1 MSRLYKG
8 QCNDYTDLDGQ
19 FTYVEYT
26 SIQQFI
32 DMLHAKRIS
41 SRDNSSEDTD
51 SDWSGTSSLDEAI
64 TLLTKGDKESLTL
77 LKDAKAITDVMFKDV
92 EVKRPKNVNSVEG
105 HQPIVPHAIMG
116 LPESMIKTVRQ
127 PKKNKV
133 VNIFINS
140 SQSGGT
146 KKEDIAFHGA
156 MMLSAIEQLEKN
168 GYRVGIYVGKIAYL
182 SESESLTGHIVNIKQ
197 PMAPLNILKC
207 SFYMVNPSFLRRI
220 CFKIDETEPKIEDC
234 THSGYGQATN
244 YDNIEDVVTNTFRE
258 KMLVYDN
265 RIDIDKDNSNEEN
278 IDNMIEFL
286 SGYLEHNH
294 TKN

>member
-8 QCNDYTDLDGQ
+8 QCSNYTDLEGQ
-19 FTYVEYT
+19 YTYVEYT
-26 SIQQFI
+26 DMQQFI
-32 DMLHAKRIS
+32 KTLHDKRVS
-41 SRDNSSEDTD
+41 GRDNSSED
-51 SDWSGTSSLDEAI
+51 SGSGWSGTSSLDEAI
-64 TLLTKGDKESLTL
+64 SLLTKGDKESLSL
-77 LKDAKAITDVMFKDV
+77 LNNAKVVTDAMFKDV
-92 EVKRPKNVNSVEG
+92 KVNKPKNVNSVEG

-146 KKEDIAFHGA
+146 DKEDIAFHGA

-182 SESESLTGHIVNIKQ
+182 SSSESVTGYIVNIKQ
-197 PMAPLNILKC
+197 PMSPLNILKC
-207 SFYMVNPSFLRRI
+207 SFYIVNPSFLRRI
-220 CFKIDETEPKIEDC
+220 SFKIDETEPKIEDC

-244 YDNIEDVVTNTFRE
+244 YEDIENIVSGTFKE
-258 KMLVYDN
+258 SMLVYDT
-265 RIDIDKDNSNEEN
+265 RVEIDKDMTDE
-278 IDNMIEFL
+278 DNMNNMKEFL
-286 SGYLEHNH
+286 SGYLEN
-294 TKN
+294 N

>member
-8 QCNDYTDLDGQ
+8 QCDSYTDLEGQ
-19 FTYVEYT
+19 YTYVEYT
-26 SIQQFI
+26 DIQQFI
-32 DMLHAKRIS
+32 KTLHD
-41 SRDNSSEDTD
+41 SRVKGRNNSSEDGD
-51 SDWSGTSSLDEAI
+51 SGWSGTNSLDEAI
-64 TLLTKGDKESLTL
+64 SLLTKGDKESLSL
-77 LKDAKAITDVMFKDV
+77 LNNAKVITDAMFKDV
-92 EVKRPKNVNSVEG
+92 KVNKPKNVNSVEG

-146 KKEDIAFHGA
+146 NKEDIAFHGA

-182 SESESLTGHIVNIKQ
+182 SGSESVTGYIVNIKQ

-220 CFKIDETEPKIEDC
+220 SFKIDETEPKIKDC
-234 THSGYGQATN
+234 THNGYGQATN
-244 YDNIEDVVTNTFRE
+244 YKDIENIVSGTFKE
-258 KMLVYDN
+258 SMLVYDT
-265 RIDIDKDNSNEEN
+265 RVEIDKDMSDE
-278 IDNMIEFL
+278 DNMNNIKEFL
-286 SGYLEHNH
+286 SGYLEND
-294 TKN
+294 

>member
-8 QCNDYTDLDGQ
+8 QCDSYTDLEGQ
-19 FTYVEYT
+19 YTYVEYT
-26 SIQQFI
+26 DIQQFI
-32 DMLHAKRIS
+32 KTLHD
-41 SRDNSSEDTD
+41 SRVKGRNNSSEDGD
-51 SDWSGTSSLDEAI
+51 SGWSGTSSLDEAI
-64 TLLTKGDKESLTL
+64 SLLTKGDKESLSL
-77 LKDAKAITDVMFKDV
+77 LNDAKVITDAMFKDV
-92 EVKRPKNVNSVEG
+92 KVKKPKNINSVEG

-146 KKEDIAFHGA
+146 NKEDIAFHGA

-182 SESESLTGHIVNIKQ
+182 SVSESVTGYIVNIKQ

-220 CFKIDETEPKIEDC
+220 SFKIDETEPKIEDC
-234 THSGYGQATN
+234 THSSYGQATN
-244 YDNIEDVVTNTFRE
+244 YKDIENIVSGTFKE
-258 KMLVYDN
+258 SVLVYDT
-265 RIDIDKDNSNEEN
+265 RVEIDKDMSDE
-278 IDNMIEFL
+278 DNMNNIKEFL
-286 SGYLEHNH
+286 SGYLEND
-294 TKN
+294 

>member
-8 QCNDYTDLDGQ
+8 QCSNYTDLEGQ
-19 FTYVEYT
+19 YTYVEYT
-26 SIQQFI
+26 DMQQFI
-32 DMLHAKRIS
+32 NMLHDKRVS
-41 SRDNSSEDTD
+41 GRDNSSED
-51 SDWSGTSSLDEAI
+51 SGSSWSGTSSLDEAI
-64 TLLTKGDKESLTL
+64 SLLTKGDKESLSL
-77 LKDAKAITDVMFKDV
+77 LNNAKVITDAMFKDV
-92 EVKRPKNVNSVEG
+92 KVNKPKNINSVEG

-146 KKEDIAFHGA
+146 DKEDIAFHGA

-168 GYRVGIYVGKIAYL
+168 GYRIGIYVGKIAYL
-182 SESESLTGHIVNIKQ
+182 SSSESVTGYIVNIKQ
-197 PMAPLNILKC
+197 PMSPLNILKC

-220 CFKIDETEPKIEDC
+220 SFKIDETEPKIEDC

-244 YDNIEDVVTNTFRE
+244 YKDIENIVSGTFKE
-258 KMLVYDN
+258 SMLVYDT
-265 RIDIDKDNSNEEN
+265 RVEIDKDMSDE
-278 IDNMIEFL
+278 DNMNNIKEFL
-286 SGYLEHNH
+286 SGYLEND
-294 TKN
+294 

>member
-8 QCNDYTDLDGQ
+8 QCDNYTDLKGQ
-19 FTYVEYT
+19 YTYVEYT
-26 SIQQFI
+26 DMQQFI
-32 DMLHAKRIS
+32 NTLHDKRVS
-41 SRDNSSEDTD
+41 GRDNSSED
-51 SDWSGTSSLDEAI
+51 SGSGWSGTNSLDEAI
-64 TLLTKGDKESLTL
+64 SLLTKGDKESLSL
-77 LKDAKAITDVMFKDV
+77 LNNAKVITDAMFKDV
-92 EVKRPKNVNSVEG
+92 KVNKPKNVNSVEG

-146 KKEDIAFHGA
+146 DKEDIAFHGA

-182 SESESLTGHIVNIKQ
+182 SSSESVTGYIVNIKQ
-197 PMAPLNILKC
+197 PMSPLNILKC

-220 CFKIDETEPKIEDC
+220 SFKIDETEPKIEDC
-234 THSGYGQATN
+234 THSGYGKATN
-244 YDNIEDVVTNTFRE
+244 YKDIENIVSSTFKE
-258 KMLVYDN
+258 SMLIYDT
-265 RIDIDKDNSNEEN
+265 RVKIDKDATDE
-278 IDNMIEFL
+278 DNMNNIKEFL
-286 SGYLEHNH
+286 SGYLEDN
-294 TKN
+294 

>member
-8 QCNDYTDLDGQ
+8 QCDSYTDLEGQ
-19 FTYVEYT
+19 YTYVEYT
-26 SIQQFI
+26 DIQQFI
-32 DMLHAKRIS
+32 KTLHG
-41 SRDNSSEDTD
+41 SRVKGRNNSSEDGY
-51 SDWSGTSSLDEAI
+51 SGWSGTSSLDEAI
-64 TLLTKGDKESLTL
+64 SLLTKGDKESLSL
-77 LKDAKAITDVMFKDV
+77 LNDAKVITDAMFKDV
-92 EVKRPKNVNSVEG
+92 KVKKPKNINSVEG

-146 KKEDIAFHGA
+146 NKEDIAFHGA

-168 GYRVGIYVGKIAYL
+168 GYRVGIYVGKIVYL
-182 SESESLTGHIVNIKQ
+182 SVSESVTGYIVNIKQ

-220 CFKIDETEPKIEDC
+220 SFKIDETEPKIEDC
-234 THSGYGQATN
+234 THSSYGQATN
-244 YDNIEDVVTNTFRE
+244 YKDIENIVSGTFKE
-258 KMLVYDN
+258 SMLVYDT
-265 RIDIDKDNSNEEN
+265 RVEIDKDMSDE
-278 IDNMIEFL
+278 DNMNNIKEFL
-286 SGYLEHNH
+286 SGYLEND
-294 TKN
+294 